1 MAGAGAS
8 TVHVPPLP
16 KKLRAEP
23 HEEEIGPGKPY
34 ADAAAFNADHSRWEQ
49 ERDARV
55 QQMAER
61 QRAQK
66 KLHEQ
71 TRGERDRSA
80 RQRPADDGVRRE
92 QQRQQQQR
100 AVRMESLTTP
110 TFKLFFLL
118 ANLTRMVVDEWR
130 VGEWREGAPV
140 ERVGGAAWATAAIVG
155 DR

>member
-1 MAGAGAS
+1 M
-8 TVHVPPLP
+8 
-16 KKLRAEP
+16 
-23 HEEEIGPGKPY
+23 
-34 ADAAAFNADHSRWEQ
+34 
-49 ERDARV
+49 

-80 RQRPADDGVRRE
+80 RQRPADDNVRRE
-92 QQRQQQQR
+92 QQRQQQQS
-100 AVRMESLTTP
+100 AVRMESADIQT
-110 TFKLFFLL
+110 LL
-118 ANLTRMVVDEWR
+118 PAGQSHPDGGGR